1 MRDLLIIDA
10 DGHVTESDDSL
21 RKHLPEE
28 HRARPLMDAEAWD
41 RSFGGRLGKR
51 NEDPRTQLVDMT
63 PRASTYRCSTPAT

>member
-41 RSFGGRLGKR
+41 RSFGGRLGK
-51 NEDPRTQLVDMT
+51 
-63 PRASTYRCSTPAT
+63 